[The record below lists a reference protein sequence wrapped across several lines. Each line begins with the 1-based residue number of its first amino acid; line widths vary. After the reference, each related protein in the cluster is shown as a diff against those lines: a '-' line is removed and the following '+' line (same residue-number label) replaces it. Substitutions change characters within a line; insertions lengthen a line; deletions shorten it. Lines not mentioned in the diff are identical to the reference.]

1 MKKNEFTYSEVFIQ
15 LNKSFPLEIFDWKVS
30 SDQIDLLHHH
40 NCLEI
45 GICYAGYG
53 IYLIDGTLHLY
64 QAGDIVILG
73 SNVYHRAHTES
84 KDSDLWSFISF
95 NPEDWGDTIISKN
108 TKLIIPKKSNLILY
122 EMLNQVK
129 EEYQNNLID
138 KEVILKGLMRAIIPY
153 IKREYDKPSVSLKCD
168 LDSYNL
174 TYMDERIQ
182 KALNILMNDYSKTEF
197 SISKLAEQCNTSVSN
212 FRSLFNRMTGV
223 SPKQFQIELKLKKA
237 MSLVQFSDL
246 RMIDI
251 SYECGFNTTS
261 SFNRQFYKRYGITP
275 TQVRKNQ

>member
-1 MKKNEFTYSEVFIQ
+1 MKKCEFTYSEVTIQ
-15 LNKSFPLEIFDWKVS
+15 LNQTFPIEIFDWKVS
-30 SDQIDLLHHH
+30 CDQIDLLHHH

-53 IYLIDGTLHLY
+53 IYLIDGKLQSY

-95 NPEDWGDTIISKN
+95 HPKDWGKTIISN
-108 TKLIIPKKSNLILY
+108 NIKLIIPKKSNLILY
-122 EMLNQVK
+122 EMLNQLK
-129 EEYQNNLID
+129 EEYQNNLVD
-138 KEVILKGLMRAIIPY
+138 KEVILKGLMSAIIPY
-153 IKREYDKPSVSLKCD
+153 IKREYDKPIISLER
-168 LDSYNL
+168 DSESNKL
-174 TYMDERIQ
+174 TYIDERIQ
-182 KALNILMNDYSKTEF
+182 KALNILMNDYSKTDL
-197 SISKLAEQCNTSVSN
+197 SISKLAERCNTSVSN
-212 FRSLFNRMTGV
+212 FRSLFKRMTGI

-237 MSLVQFSDL
+237 MSLVQFSDF

-251 SYECGFNTTS
+251 AYECGFNTIS

-275 TQVRKNQ
+275 TQIRKNQ